1 MDLSP
6 YRKAVIA
13 VIAAAVTVAQAFGV
27 PVAEDLSTELV
38 AVFDAVAAV
47 AIYAVPNE
55 PA

>member
-1 MDLSP
+1 VDLSP
-6 YRKAVIA
+6 YRKAAVA

-47 AIYAVPNE
+47 LVYLIPNE
-55 PA
+55 